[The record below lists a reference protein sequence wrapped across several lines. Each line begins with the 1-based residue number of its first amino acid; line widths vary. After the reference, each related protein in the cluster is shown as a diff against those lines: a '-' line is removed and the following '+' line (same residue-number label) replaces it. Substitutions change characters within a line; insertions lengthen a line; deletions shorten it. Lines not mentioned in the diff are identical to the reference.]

1 MLGEELDSVV
11 SRNVRDALTEDVG
24 TGDLTARLID
34 ADAVAGAKIVAR
46 EHLVL
51 AGQAWVDEVFRQLDD
66 SVVVDWYV
74 RDGDTAD
81 ADDVVCKL
89 VGNTRA
95 LLTGERTALNFLQT
109 LSATAT
115 VTAEYVRAV
124 EGTRTTILDT
134 RKTLPGLRRAQK
146 YAVRCGGGGNHRS
159 GLFDA
164 ILIKENHIKSA
175 GGITHAIE
183 RAQAGADDVPIEV
196 EVESL
201 EELTQ
206 ALDANAPRIL
216 LDNFSTEDLTRA
228 VQINAAYGYVKAEL
242 EASGNITLENV
253 RQIAETGV
261 DFISIGAL
269 TKNFRAADLSMLLGI
284 D

>member
-1 MLGEELDSVV
+1 MLGEELAPIV
-11 SRNVRDALTEDVG
+11 SSNVRDALAEDVG
-24 TGDLTARLID
+24 AGDLTASLID
-34 ADAVAGAKIVAR
+34 AEAVAGAKIVAR
-46 EHLVL
+46 EQLVL
-51 AGQAWVDEVFRQLDD
+51 AGQAWVDEVFRQLDE
-66 SVVVDWYV
+66 SVIVDWYV

-115 VTAEYVRAV
+115 ITAKYVREI
-124 EGTRTTILDT
+124 EGTGATILDT
-134 RKTLPGLRRAQK
+134 RKTLPGLRQAQK
-146 YAVRCGGGGNHRS
+146 YAVRCGGGSNHRS

-164 ILIKENHIKSA
+164 ILIKENHVKSA
-175 GGITHAIE
+175 GGITNAIE
-183 RAQAGADDVPIEV
+183 RAQANADDVPIEV

-216 LDNFSTEDLTRA
+216 LDNFSIEDLTRA

-269 TKNFRAADLSMLLGI
+269 TKNVHAADLSMLLGI

>member
-1 MLGEELDSVV
+1 MLGEELAPVV
-11 SRNVRDALTEDVG
+11 SGNVRDALAEDVG
-24 TGDLTARLID
+24 AGDLTASLID
-34 ADAVAGAKIVAR
+34 AEAVAGAKIVAR
-46 EHLVL
+46 EQLVL
-51 AGQAWVDEVFRQLDD
+51 AGQAWVDEVFRQLDE
-66 SVVVDWYV
+66 SVIVDWYV

-115 VTAEYVRAV
+115 ITAKYVREI
-124 EGTRTTILDT
+124 EGTGATILDT
-134 RKTLPGLRRAQK
+134 RKTLPGLRQAQK
-146 YAVRCGGGGNHRS
+146 YAVRCGGGSNHRS

-164 ILIKENHIKSA
+164 ILIKENHVKSA
-175 GGITHAIE
+175 GGITNAIE
-183 RAQAGADDVPIEV
+183 RAQANADDVPIEV

-201 EELTQ
+201 AELTQ

-216 LDNFSTEDLTRA
+216 LDNFSIEDLTRA
-228 VQINAAYGYVKAEL
+228 VQINDAYGYVKAEL

-269 TKNFRAADLSMLLGI
+269 TKNVHAADLSMLLGI

>member
-1 MLGEELDSVV
+1 MLGEELAPAV
-11 SRNVRDALTEDVG
+11 SSNVRDALAEDVG
-24 TGDLTARLID
+24 AGDLTASLID
-34 ADAVAGAKIVAR
+34 AEAVAGAKIVAR
-46 EHLVL
+46 EQLVL
-51 AGQAWVDEVFRQLDD
+51 AGQAWVDEVFRQLDE
-66 SVVVDWYV
+66 SVIVDWYV

-115 VTAEYVRAV
+115 ITAKYVREI
-124 EGTRTTILDT
+124 EGTGATILDT
-134 RKTLPGLRRAQK
+134 RKTLPGLRQAQK
-146 YAVRCGGGGNHRS
+146 YAVRCGGGSNHRS

-164 ILIKENHIKSA
+164 ILIKENHVKSA
-175 GGITHAIE
+175 GGITNAIE
-183 RAQAGADDVPIEV
+183 RAQANADDVPIEV

-201 EELTQ
+201 AELTQ

-216 LDNFSTEDLTRA
+216 LDNFSIEDLTRA
-228 VQINAAYGYVKAEL
+228 VQINDAYGYVKAEL

-269 TKNFRAADLSMLLGI
+269 TKNVHAADLSMLLGI

>member
-269 TKNFRAADLSMLLGI
+269 TKNVRAADLSMLLGI

>member
-1 MLGEELDSVV
+1 MLGEELAPVV
-11 SRNVRDALTEDVG
+11 SGNVRDALAEDVG
-24 TGDLTARLID
+24 AGDLTASLID
-34 ADAVAGAKIVAR
+34 AEAVAGAKIVAR
-46 EHLVL
+46 EQLVL
-51 AGQAWVDEVFRQLDD
+51 AGQAWVDEVFRQLDE
-66 SVVVDWYV
+66 SVIVDWYV

-115 VTAEYVRAV
+115 ITAKYVREI
-124 EGTRTTILDT
+124 EGTGATILDT
-134 RKTLPGLRRAQK
+134 RKTLPGLRQAQK
-146 YAVRCGGGGNHRS
+146 YAVRCGGGSNHRS

-164 ILIKENHIKSA
+164 ILIKENHVKSA
-175 GGITHAIE
+175 GGIAHAIE
-183 RAQAGADDVPIEV
+183 RAQTGADDVPIEV

-201 EELTQ
+201 AELTQ

-216 LDNFSTEDLTRA
+216 LDNFSIEDLTRA
-228 VQINAAYGYVKAEL
+228 VQINDAYGYVKAEL

-269 TKNFRAADLSMLLGI
+269 TKNVRAADLSMLLGI

>member
-1 MLGEELDSVV
+1 MLGGELDPVV
-11 SRNVRDALTEDVG
+11 SKNVRDALAEDVG
-24 TGDLTARLID
+24 AGDLTATLID
-34 ADAVAGAKIVAR
+34 ADAVAGAKIIAR
-46 EHLVL
+46 EALVL

-66 SVVVDWYV
+66 SVIVDWYLY
-74 RDGDTAD
+74 DGDTAD
-81 ADDVVCKL
+81 PKDVVCKL

-115 VTAEYVRAV
+115 ITARYVRAV
-124 EGTRTTILDT
+124 EGTGTTILDT
-134 RKTLPGLRRAQK
+134 RKTLPGLRQAQK
-146 YAVRCGGGGNHRS
+146 YAVRCGGGSNHRS

-164 ILIKENHIKSA
+164 ILIKENHIRSA
-175 GGITHAIE
+175 GGIASAIE
-183 RAQAGADDVPIEV
+183 RAQAGADDVPVEV

-216 LDNFSTEDLTRA
+216 LDNFSIEDLTRA
-228 VQINAAYGYVKAEL
+228 VQINEAYGYVKAEL
-242 EASGNITLENV
+242 EASGNITLDNV
-253 RQIAETGV
+253 RQIAATGV

-269 TKNFRAADLSMLLGI
+269 TKNVRAADLSMLLGI

>member
-1 MLGEELDSVV
+1 MLGEELAPVV
-11 SRNVRDALTEDVG
+11 SSNVRDALAEDVG
-24 TGDLTARLID
+24 AGDLTASLID
-34 ADAVAGAKIVAR
+34 AEAVAGAKIVAR
-46 EHLVL
+46 EPLVL
-51 AGQAWVDEVFRQLDD
+51 AGQAWVDEVFRQLDE
-66 SVVVDWYV
+66 SVIVDWYV
-74 RDGDTAD
+74 HDGDTAD
-81 ADDVVCKL
+81 AKDVVCKL

-115 VTAEYVRAV
+115 ITAKYVREI
-124 EGTRTTILDT
+124 EGTGATILDT
-134 RKTLPGLRRAQK
+134 RKTLPGLRQAQK
-146 YAVRCGGGGNHRS
+146 YAVRCGGGSNHRS

-164 ILIKENHIKSA
+164 ILIKENHVKSA
-175 GGITHAIE
+175 GGITNAIE
-183 RAQAGADDVPIEV
+183 RAQASADDVPIEV

-216 LDNFSTEDLTRA
+216 LDNFSIEDLTRA
-228 VQINAAYGYVKAEL
+228 VQINDAYGYVKAEL

-261 DFISIGAL
+261 DFISIGTL
-269 TKNFRAADLSMLLGI
+269 TKNVRAADLSMLLGI

>member
-1 MLGEELDSVV
+1 MLGEELAPVV
-11 SRNVRDALTEDVG
+11 SSNVRDALAEDVG
-24 TGDLTARLID
+24 TGDLTASLID
-34 ADAVAGAKIVAR
+34 AEAVAGAKVVAR

-51 AGQAWVDEVFRQLDD
+51 AGQAWADEVFRQLDD

-81 ADDVVCKL
+81 AEDVVCKL

-115 VTAEYVRAV
+115 ITAKYVRKI
-124 EGTRTTILDT
+124 EGTGATILDT
-134 RKTLPGLRRAQK
+134 RKTLPGLRQAQK
-146 YAVRCGGGGNHRS
+146 YAVRCGGGSNHRS

-164 ILIKENHIKSA
+164 ILIKENHVKSA
-175 GGITHAIE
+175 GGITNAIE
-183 RAQAGADDVPIEV
+183 RAQANADDVPIEV

-201 EELTQ
+201 AELTQ

-216 LDNFSTEDLTRA
+216 LDNFSIEDLTRA
-228 VQINAAYGYVKAEL
+228 VQINDAYGYVKAEI

-269 TKNFRAADLSMLLGI
+269 TKNVHAADLSMLLGI

>member
-1 MLGEELDSVV
+1 MLGEELAPVV
-11 SRNVRDALTEDVG
+11 SSNVRDALAEDVG
-24 TGDLTARLID
+24 TGDLTASLID
-34 ADAVAGAKIVAR
+34 AEAVAGAKVVAR

-51 AGQAWVDEVFRQLDD
+51 AGQAWADEVFRQLDD

-81 ADDVVCKL
+81 AEDVVCKL

-115 VTAEYVRAV
+115 ITAKYVRKI
-124 EGTRTTILDT
+124 EGTGATILDT
-134 RKTLPGLRRAQK
+134 RKTLPGLRQAQK
-146 YAVRCGGGGNHRS
+146 YAVRCGGGSNHRS

-164 ILIKENHIKSA
+164 ILIKENHVKSA
-175 GGITHAIE
+175 GGITNAIE
-183 RAQAGADDVPIEV
+183 RTQANADDVPIEV

-216 LDNFSTEDLTRA
+216 LDNFSVEDMTRA
-228 VQINAAYGYVKAEL
+228 VQINDAYGYVKAEL

-269 TKNFRAADLSMLLGI
+269 TKNIRAADLSMLLGI

>member
-1 MLGEELDSVV
+1 MLGEELAPVV
-11 SRNVRDALTEDVG
+11 SGNVRDALAEDVG
-24 TGDLTARLID
+24 AGDLTASLID
-34 ADAVAGAKIVAR
+34 AEAVAGAKIVAR
-46 EHLVL
+46 EQLVL
-51 AGQAWVDEVFRQLDD
+51 AGQAWVDEVFRQLDE
-66 SVVVDWYV
+66 SVIVDWYV

-81 ADDVVCKL
+81 EEDVVCKL

-115 VTAEYVRAV
+115 ITAKYVREI
-124 EGTRTTILDT
+124 EGTGATILDT
-134 RKTLPGLRRAQK
+134 RKTLPGLRQAQK

-196 EVESL
+196 
-201 EELTQ
+201 
-206 ALDANAPRIL
+206 NAPRIL

-269 TKNFRAADLSMLLGI
+269 TKNVRAADLSMLLGI